1 MVGLERKRLDK
12 TGPENQGKYAVR
24 EEVKDSN
31 RWNSSEIEK
40 EKADGIE
47 QESKR
52 GMWDKV
58 GK

>member
-12 TGPENQGKYAVR
+12 TGSENQGKYAVR